1 MEGVMDLNGK
11 TAVVTGGASGIGLAI
26 AQAFVQK
33 GAKVL
38 VADVNEA
45 GLKAAVEGL
54 RQAGGQAEAIV
65 CNVAREA
72 DCEQLAARAVERFGA
87 LDIAVLNAGI
97 LRDGLLLKV
106 DKETRKPKGKMTLD
120 QWQSVIDVNL
130 TGVFLSGRECAWKMV
145 ELGTPGVIIPM
156 SSVARYGNQ
165 GQTNYA
171 AAKAGV
177 AAMTTTWAGELS
189 RYRIRVAGIAPG
201 FIETPMVMKD
211 MKPEALEMW
220 AKKIPIGRLGKPHEI
235 AQAAVFIAEDEL
247 LTGVVLDVTGGIRL

>member
-1 MEGVMDLNGK
+1 MDLRGK

-26 AQAFVQK
+26 AQAFVTK
-33 GAKVL
+33 GAKV
-38 VADVNEA
+38 VIADVNEA
-45 GLKAAVEGL
+45 ALKAAAEVL
-54 RQAGGQAEAIV
+54 TKAGGEAEPVV
-65 CNVAREA
+65 CNVAQEA
-72 DCEQLAARAVERFGA
+72 DCTALANRAVERFGS
-87 LDIAVLNAGI
+87 LDVAVLNAGI

-106 DKETRKPKGKMTLD
+106 DKETRRPKGKMSLE
-120 QWQSVIDVNL
+120 QFQSVIDVNL

-145 ELGTPGVIIPM
+145 ELGNPGVIVPM
-156 SSVARYGNQ
+156 SSVARHGNQ

-177 AAMTTTWAGELS
+177 AAMTVCWAGELA

-201 FIETPMVMKD
+201 FIATPMVMKD

-220 AKKIPIGRLGKPHEI
+220 AKKIPVGRLGKPEEI
-235 AQAAVFIAEDEL
+235 AQAAVFCVEDDL